1 MNRSQKEALV
11 ERLQRTLSDAT
22 ILVVTRQTGLTVA
35 EVDQLRRR
43 MRAANAGFKVTKNRL
58 ARIALKGTRF
68 EGITP
73 LFKGPTGLAY
83 SVDPVAA
90 AKVAVEFSKSNE
102 KLTVVGGV
110 LGRQVLDQA
119 GIQALATLPS
129 LDELRGRIV
138 GLLQAPATKVARV
151 LQAPASQLA
160 RVLAAYAEK
169 DAA

>member
-1 MNRSQKEALV
+1 VNRSQKEALV
-11 ERLQRTLSDAT
+11 ERLQRTLSDAS

-58 ARIALKGTRF
+58 ARIALQGTKF
-68 EGITP
+68 EGVSP

-90 AKVAVEFSKSNE
+90 AKVAVDFAKSNE

-110 LGRQVLDQA
+110 LAGQVLDQA

>member
-11 ERLQRTLSDAT
+11 ERLQRTLSDAS

-58 ARIALKGTRF
+58 ARIALQGTKF
-68 EGITP
+68 EGVSP

-90 AKVAVEFSKSNE
+90 AKVAVDFAKSNE

-110 LGRQVLDQA
+110 LAGQVLDQA